1 MACRDTQKSAKVKQ
15 YLNDTFPQSKIHTV
29 KLDLRDNR
37 SIEDLVSEMKA
48 KGDNIDVLINNA
60 GVACAMNDTKPES
73 AREALETVPTILIL
87 ELLWPYSS
95 ERKHATSDTWERQDT
110 FRGRTHRQAKSIG
123 KQLTKEQI

>member
-1 MACRDTQKSAKVKQ
+1 MLQRILITGANRGIGYGIAENLAAKGGYQLILACRDTQKSAKVKQ

-73 AREALETVPTILIL
+73 AR
-87 ELLWPYSS
+87 
-95 ERKHATSDTWERQDT
+95 
-110 FRGRTHRQAKSIG
+110 
-123 KQLTKEQI
+123 